1 MALNGY
7 LSLFPG
13 ASREKDRFMA
23 LAEAVLRQVTDLIP
37 VTLGALSNY
46 SFLFAEGN
54 ALDSLAAVFGLGR
67 VDTDAGTACTDEDF
81 RAYLLAKLAL
91 WSWDGSNQS
100 VPGILARAGITKR
113 QTDRM
118 DGTVGISSAGEMP
131 RAEARQVFP
140 YPAGIGTVQS
150 G

>member
-1 MALNGY
+1 MTLYGY

-46 SFLFAEGN
+46 SFLTAEGE
-54 ALDSLAAVFGLGR
+54 ALDQLAAVFGLGR
-67 VDTDAGTACTDEDF
+67 VDTASGIACTDADF

-91 WSWDGSNQS
+91 WTWDGTDRD
-100 VPGILARAGITKR
+100 VPTVLARAGITKS

-118 DGTVGISSAGEMP
+118 DGTVGISLSGTMP
-131 RAEARQVFP
+131 RAEARLVFP
-140 YPAGIGTVQS
+140 YPAGILGNMNS
-150 G
+150 